1 MAYIGSNIK
10 VELQKTKSAAIT
22 VTNIS
27 KAAEAVVTASNS
39 LSNGDVVYFEVSA
52 GMVELDGQ
60 ACRVKS
66 VSGTEFTLEGVN
78 STSYST
84 YSAVTC
90 YEVAT
95 WETLASAQSIAM
107 PNPAATKI
115 DLTTLLDVVK
125 KYTFG
130 LPDAPDG
137 TITGLFAPGAAAEA
151 LITAATNTNSRM
163 VCRCTFQ
170 GVAVSVFNAYWSGG
184 AGFDASPNA
193 ALTSTI
199 SFTPVGKVIHY
210 AS

>member
-10 VELQKTKSAAIT
+10 VELEKTKSAAIT
-22 VTNIS
+22 VTGIS
-27 KAAEAVVTASNS
+27 KLAEGVVTASNT
-39 LSNGDVVYFEVSA
+39 LTNGDVVYFIVSA

-66 VSGTEFTLEGVN
+66 VSGSSFVLEGID
-78 STSYST
+78 TTLYST

-90 YEVAT
+90 YKVAT

-130 LPDAPDG
+130 LADAPDG
-137 TITGLFAPGAAAEA
+137 SITGLFAPGAAAEA
-151 LITAATNTNSRM
+151 LVTAATNTNGRM
-163 VCRCTFQ
+163 TCRVTFQ
-170 GVAVSVFNAYWSGG
+170 GVAVTVFNAYWSGG

-193 ALTSTI
+193 ALTSNI